1 MFLEA
6 LIIISALTSSALFY
20 IKYIETK
27 NILLI
32 GKIMTRF
39 LILFL
44 AFFKTLEFAEAAF
57 LAVLL
62 SDIIYDAVTRYKDLI
77 EKQYSEYFY
86 NKYYRVLNNIDTPVV
101 SVSIGNGKILFAN
114 ERFKKEFL
122 YNDETNIFS
131 IIPDFRFEEGEF
143 VFNVCGS
150 KRNVTNLVSKNSV
163 DTITCIIH

>member
-1 MFLEA
+1 MFLTA

-20 IKYIETK
+20 VKYTETK
-27 NILLI
+27 NVLLI

-62 SDIIYDAVTRYKDLI
+62 SDIIYDAMSRYRDLI
-77 EKQYSEYFY
+77 KKQYSEYFY

-101 SVSIGNGKILFAN
+101 SVSIGSGEILFAN
-114 ERFKKEFL
+114 ERFRKDFL
-122 YNDETNIFS
+122 CGDWSTIFS
-131 IIPDFRFEEGEF
+131 VIPNFRFEEGEF
-143 VFNVCGS
+143 VFDVCGS
-150 KRNVTNLVSKNSV
+150 PRNVTNLVSKNSV